1 VLQAKGSRGSP
12 PGNNKQLEIFFSIF
26 NIKKKAVQ
34 KIPAKPFVA
43 PSFKVWAILGFSC
56 TTYKCDAKT
65 LAPLHYNNCP
75 PFQWLNLA
83 AGSERPGPILTW
95 VAESKR
101 ALASQALDEDSSLKE
116 QRIFGFGDISRKGL
130 VPSILKGFLVRVI

>member
-1 VLQAKGSRGSP
+1 MLQAKGSRGSP

-26 NIKKKAVQ
+26 NIKKKLCKKSPRSHSWPLVSKCGQ
-34 KIPAKPFVA
+34 F
-43 PSFKVWAILGFSC
+43 LGFSC

-101 ALASQALDEDSSLKE
+101 ALASQALDEDSSLKGTKN
-116 QRIFGFGDISRKGL
+116 IWIW
-130 VPSILKGFLVRVI
+130 